1 MPGVRCAIQPCN
13 CCAVEREQSDLG
25 AFICTVRPYFQSQQK
40 FPELSILEMEVSGII
55 TSNTE
60 PQWNGLVAQV
70 VCVAVK
76 GGCMW
81 KLSHLKGLKCRVMCQ
96 GILKDYYLLNCL
108 LTVCIVLNFCG
119 EDVVHIYFLDMV
131 IEDLGSP
138 SITKDKWI
146 FFKIHKWSPKYFQI
160 LFFLDGC

>member
-60 PQWNGLVAQV
+60 PQ
-70 VCVAVK
+70 
-76 GGCMW
+76 
-81 KLSHLKGLKCRVMCQ
+81 
-96 GILKDYYLLNCL
+96 
-108 LTVCIVLNFCG
+108 
-119 EDVVHIYFLDMV
+119 
-131 IEDLGSP
+131 
-138 SITKDKWI
+138 
-146 FFKIHKWSPKYFQI
+146 
-160 LFFLDGC
+160 